1 MTVKL
6 FVGLGNP
13 GDKYLMNRHNVGFMA
28 VDAIAAEHDFGP
40 WRKRFNGMVSELQTG
55 AYKLVML
62 KPGTYMNESGRAVG
76 EAMRFYK
83 LTPADVT
90 VFHDELD
97 LEPGK
102 LKVKVGG
109 GHAGHNGL
117 RSIAA
122 HIGPDFRRVRIGIGH
137 PGDKSKVS
145 NYVLGDFAKADHDWL
160 TAMLDGIAKAASKL
174 VEGQDAP
181 FMNEVARIARPAK
194 GAPAKSVELKAAAS
208 ITAPVPASAPVAAPA
223 PVAASAPA
231 PAADAVLAAAPVL
244 APAPVAPASA
254 AAVVPDPLAAPAST
268 PAPAASIP
276 AATPAQA
283 VAPVTVAAIV
293 NGEVQAVEPQ
303 AAIEM
308 DPGVLRSKTG
318 PTPTDIKRRESGA
331 LGGLKSWIHHRFRA
345 GVSA

>member
-1 MTVKL
+1 MGFFIVWTGELNGVGGVRSMTVKL

-76 EAMRFYK
+76 EAMRFFK

-102 LKVKVGG
+102 LKVKTGG

-137 PGDKSKVS
+137 PGDKSRVS
-145 NYVLGDFAKADHDWL
+145 NYVLGDFAKADHEWL
-160 TAMLDGIAKAASKL
+160 AAMLDGIAKAAAKL

-181 FMNEVARIARPAK
+181 FMNEVARIARPVK
-194 GAPAKSVELKAAAS
+194 GAPAKMLDLPAAAQNGQS
-208 ITAPVPASAPVAAPA
+208 QIVQAKASPIIGDVPGRAKAGPASPR
-223 PVAASAPA
+223 
-231 PAADAVLAAAPVL
+231 
-244 APAPVAPASA
+244 
-254 AAVVPDPLAAPAST
+254 
-268 PAPAASIP
+268 
-276 AATPAQA
+276 ATFP
-283 VAPVTVAAIV
+283 
-293 NGEVQAVEPQ
+293 
-303 AAIEM
+303 
-308 DPGVLRSKTG
+308 KT
-318 PTPTDIKRRESGA
+318 GA
-331 LGGLKSWIHHRFRA
+331 LGGFKSWIHQRFRA

>member
-1 MTVKL
+1 MKL

-28 VDAIAAEHDFGP
+28 VDAIASEHEFGP
-40 WRKRFNGMVSELQTG
+40 WKKRFQGAACELQTG
-55 AYKLVML
+55 AYKVVIL

-76 EAMRFYK
+76 EAMRFFK
-83 LTPADVT
+83 VAPADVT
-90 VFHDELD
+90 VFHDDLD

-102 LKVKVGG
+102 LKVKTGG

-160 TAMLDGIAKAASKL
+160 AATLDGIAKAASKL

-181 FMNEVARIARPAK
+181 FLNEAARIARPVK
-194 GAPAKSVELKAAAS
+194 GAAAKVVDLTFKAANGSAEAFMGKVS
-208 ITAPVPASAPVAAPA
+208 PVSNDAPA
-223 PVAASAPA
+223 
-231 PAADAVLAAAPVL
+231 L
-244 APAPVAPASA
+244 
-254 AAVVPDPLAAPAST
+254 
-268 PAPAASIP
+268 
-276 AATPAQA
+276 
-283 VAPVTVAAIV
+283 
-293 NGEVQAVEPQ
+293 
-303 AAIEM
+303 
-308 DPGVLRSKTG
+308 SKTG
-318 PTPTDIKRRESGA
+318 PAEPAATTPKSGA
-331 LGGLKSWIHHRFRA
+331 LGGFKSWIHHRFRA